1 MASKIGKLK
10 IRSINDGSWMDF
22 GEVVVSESWGR
33 GLVDRKAFELRVP
46 TLVRSFSFQ
55 SWNEA
60 IERGEQYAQ
69 DKQCQIDWQDIE
81 FTSKIADFE
90 NAEGETLRVSID
102 LAFKGWYLNKKV
114 GILSTYPLF
123 GMDDRK
129 FFPTHLD
136 AESFLRTQGFNQQSD
151 WEYA

>member
-10 IRSINDGSWMDF
+10 RRSINNGSWMDF

-69 DKQCQIDWQDIE
+69 DKQCQIEWQDIE
-81 FTSKIADFE
+81 FTSKISDFE
-90 NAEGETLRVSID
+90 NAEGETLRISID
-102 LAFKGWYLNKKV
+102 LAFKGWYLNKRM
-114 GILSTYPLF
+114 GIFRTYPLF
-123 GMDDRK
+123 GMDNRK

-136 AESFLRTQGFNQQSD
+136 AESFLRTQGFSQNSD
-151 WEYA
+151 WEYT